1 MSAAHTFVGVYRA
14 RLVMPWVK
22 SLKEKRSIVKPVTER
37 LKARFPVSV
46 ARLEGLDA
54 HDWEVIGV
62 VTIHADAIWVR
73 DILDQVAAFVAAQG
87 EYRVTDERLSVQ
99 AWDDED
105 DEPADDDDSGSL
117 DGEVDAKGALKA
129 KCVT

>member
-14 RLVMPWVK
+14 RLFMPWVK

-105 DEPADDDDSGSL
+105 DEPADDDDHASL
-117 DGEVDAKGALKA
+117 DGEVDA
-129 KCVT
+129 